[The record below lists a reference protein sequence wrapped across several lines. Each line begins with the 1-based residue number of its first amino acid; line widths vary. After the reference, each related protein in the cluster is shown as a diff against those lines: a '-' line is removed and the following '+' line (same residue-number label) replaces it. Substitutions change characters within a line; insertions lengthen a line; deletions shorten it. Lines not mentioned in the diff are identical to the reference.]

1 MSYTSKTL
9 GKDEAIVSIH
19 KPSKW
24 SLVGPFIVGLAL
36 TPFYGIG
43 LLIIISSYITYKT
56 TEYAIT
62 NKKVLMKRGF
72 IRRRTDELMLKKV
85 EGVDVDQGIQGR
97 ILGYGNL
104 VFQGTGGQLVTF
116 FMVPNPLAKKVEL
129 QDLVA

>member
-9 GKDEAIVSIH
+9 GKDETIISIH

-56 TEYAIT
+56 TEYSIT

-104 VFQGTGGQLVTF
+104 VFTGTGSQLVTF